1 MFKNLFKKRS
11 KKYLVAL
18 SVGGLMEM
26 PKINYTDFQVIEADS
41 RNEAVGIYNKKNNCS
56 YFYGT
61 CMAEKIN
68 GKINILNKAVS
79 YDKVEMLNNDF

>member
-1 MFKNLFKKRS
+1 MFKNLFKKRT

-18 SVGGLMEM
+18 SEGGLMEQ
-26 PKINYTDFQVIEADS
+26 PELNYSDFEVIEANS
-41 RNEAVGIYNKKNNCS
+41 RNEAVEIYNKKNNCS

-68 GKINILNKAVS
+68 GKINVINKAVS
-79 YDKVEMLNNDF
+79 YDKVEILKKT